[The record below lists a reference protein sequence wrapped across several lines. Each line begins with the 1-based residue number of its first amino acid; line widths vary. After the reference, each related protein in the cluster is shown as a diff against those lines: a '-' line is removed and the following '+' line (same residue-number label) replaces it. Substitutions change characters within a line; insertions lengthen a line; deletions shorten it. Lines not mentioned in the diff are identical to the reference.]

1 MLVRYTALFATAL
14 VAAAAG
20 PLCAQQEFRWPNS
33 ARAAVALTYDDGI
46 DAHLDNAM
54 PDLEARNLRGTFY
67 VPGNSRS
74 LAKRMKEWR
83 AADGRG
89 HELGNHSIFH
99 PCLRVNAK
107 GRERAF
113 VTPER
118 NLDNYTLRRMGDELS
133 ANNTLLQAVDGK
145 SVRTYAYTCSDT
157 TAGSVPYTG
166 ILRPL
171 FPAARG
177 GEDRMI
183 VRDLRALDLHH
194 VTSWMV
200 ANATGDELIAFIQE
214 AVDAGGLAVIMFH
227 GIGGGHRINVDRQA
241 HQTLLG
247 WLDRNRKSVWTDT
260 FLHVTSHI
268 AAERQRL
275 GWRNPHP

>member
-1 MLVRYTALFATAL
+1 MRYSALLAATL
-14 VAAAAG
+14 VAVTAG
-20 PLCAQQEFRWPNS
+20 RLCAQQGFVWPNG

-46 DAHLDNAM
+46 DAHLDHAM
-54 PDLEARNLRGTFY
+54 PDLEGRDLRGTFY
-67 VPGNSRS
+67 VPGNSPS
-74 LAKRMKEWR
+74 LAKRMEKWR
-83 AADGRG
+83 AAAERG
-89 HELGNHSIFH
+89 HELGNHSVFH
-99 PCLRVNAK
+99 PCLRVNTK
-107 GRERAF
+107 GRERTF

-118 NLDNYTLRRMGDELS
+118 DLDNYTLRRMADEL
-133 ANNTLLQAVDGK
+133 AVNNTLLQAVDGR
-145 SVRTYAYTCSDT
+145 SLRTYAYTCSDT

-166 ILRPL
+166 VLRPL

-177 GEDRMI
+177 GEDRVI

-200 ANATGDELIAFIQE
+200 ADVTGDDLIAFIKE

-241 HQTLLG
+241 HQTLLD